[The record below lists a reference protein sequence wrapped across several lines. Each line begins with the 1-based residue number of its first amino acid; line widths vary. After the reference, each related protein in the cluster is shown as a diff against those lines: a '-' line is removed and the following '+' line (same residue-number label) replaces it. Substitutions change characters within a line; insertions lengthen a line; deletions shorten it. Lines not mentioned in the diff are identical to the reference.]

1 MSVDFDSPL
10 LDAARRRVLIGDGAM
25 GTMLQA
31 VDLDVDE
38 DFLGLEGCNE
48 ILNATR
54 PDVVSGIHRAFFEA
68 GADLVAVSYTHLTL
82 PTKA

>member
-1 MSVDFDSPL
+1 M
-10 LDAARRRVLIGDGAM
+10 LIGDGAM

-31 VDLDVDE
+31 VDLTVDG

-54 PDVVSGIHRAFFEA
+54 PDVVENIHRAFFEA
-68 GADLVAVSYTHLTL
+68 GADPNGGV
-82 PTKA
+82 PTAIDTARMFEKDAFLELFGV